1 MLSRRNPVV
10 LTVLTVL
17 LLSSGASAAVLEG
30 SPESQVHVSVSGE
43 QRSPAIAS
51 DAAGRS
57 MIVWNSDHG
66 GPGRIYGRIF
76 DPAGAPQTGEIEI
89 ANPGAS
95 FQLNP
100 KVAVSAQGEYLVVWN
115 GNGGGG
121 IFARR
126 FDALGVPLGAAF
138 SLSPSGSHA
147 AVAARPGGGFLV
159 VWGEATGVYG
169 RFLDDTATPGPVRTF
184 SGPGPVGEPSLA
196 VAPGGDFLVAWSAGG
211 QLFEADVVARLFE
224 ANGSPRGN
232 AFLVNG
238 PAPYLAG
245 YQHGSAAVFHPDG
258 SFSILWQAVF
268 NFGGGRMGV
277 FGRTFTGPGQPRSGV
292 VELHEGILP
301 YDLAPLAVASHPSGR
316 LLLLWS
322 GAGPDDEGVFGRYLG
337 PSLQP
342 LGAPFR
348 ANVFTDEH
356 QIEPAVAADAQ
367 GNFRAVWSS
376 GSGYPNILPT
386 GGEGLSSQDGDFFG
400 VFGRRFAGCIPEA
413 DQLCL
418 GSGRFRVEVAWT
430 DHDGN
435 SGKGTA
441 RALTDDT
448 GAFWF
453 FEESNLELMV
463 KVLDGR
469 GVNGSFWVFYGALSD
484 VEYTITV
491 TDTVTDVARTYT
503 NPSGRMASHADIEA
517 FPDPTP
523 PPASLAAAPAR
534 LPLPLTPPLFN
545 CGIPSDSPELCL
557 GERFRVGVQF
567 VDPRTGT
574 VGQGQPLMLTGD
586 TGAFTF
592 FDRDNLELM
601 VKVLDGYPV
610 NGRYW
615 VFYGALSDV
624 EYMITVKDIFND
636 ETRTYHN
643 PAGTMASRADTS
655 AFPLP

>member
-1 MLSRRNPVV
+1 MRPRRVPVV
-10 LTVLTVL
+10 PAVLAVL
-17 LLSSGASAAVLEG
+17 LLASGASAAVLEG
-30 SPESQVHVSVSGE
+30 SPEYQVHVSVSGE
-43 QRSPAIAS
+43 QRFPAIAS
-51 DAAGRS
+51 DATGRS
-57 MIVWNSDHG
+57 MVVWSSDHG

-89 ANPGAS
+89 SNPGVL
-95 FQLNP
+95 FQFNP

-115 GNGGGG
+115 VNGGGG

-126 FDALGVPLGAAF
+126 FDALGAPLGAAF
-138 SLSPSGSHA
+138 PLSPSGSHA

-159 VWGEATGVYG
+159 AWGEATGVYG
-169 RFLDDTATPGPVRTF
+169 MFLDDTATPGPVRTF
-184 SGPGPVGEPSLA
+184 SAPGPVGEPSLA
-196 VAPGGDFLVAWSAGG
+196 VAPWGDFVVAWSAGG
-211 QLFEADVVARLFE
+211 QPFEADIRARVFE
-224 ANGSPRGN
+224 ANGSPRAN

-238 PAPYLAG
+238 PSPYLAG
-245 YQHGSAAVFHPDG
+245 YQHGSAAVFHADG
-258 SFSILWQAVF
+258 SFSIFWQTVF

-277 FGRTFTGPGQPRSGV
+277 FGRTFSGAGQPQAGV

-301 YDLAPLAVASHPSGR
+301 SDLAPLAVASNPSGR

-322 GAGPDDEGVFGRYLG
+322 GTGPDDEGIFGRYLG

-348 ANVFTDEH
+348 ANVFTDEY
-356 QIEPAVAADAQ
+356 QVEPAVAADAH

-376 GSGYPNILPT
+376 GSGYPNLLPT
-386 GGEGLSSQDGDFFG
+386 GGEGLSSQDGNFFG
-400 VFGRRFAGCIPEA
+400 IFGRRFGGCISAA

-435 SGKGTA
+435 SGTGTA
-441 RALTDDT
+441 RPLTDDT

-453 FEESNLELMV
+453 FGESNLELMV

-469 GVNGSFWVFYGALSD
+469 GVNGNFWVFYGALSD
-484 VEYTITV
+484 VRYTITV
-491 TDTVTDVARTYT
+491 TDTITEAVKTYT
-503 NPSGRMASHADIEA
+503 NPSGQIASRADIDA
-517 FPDPTP
+517 FPDPAP

-534 LPLPLTPPLFN
+534 IALPLTPPIFN
-545 CGIPSDSPELCL
+545 CGIPSDSPEICL
-557 GERFRVGVQF
+557 GGRFRVGVQF
-567 VDPRTGT
+567 VDPRTAT
-574 VGQGQPLMLTGD
+574 AGQGQPLALTGD
-586 TGAFTF
+586 TAAFTF
-592 FDRDNLELM
+592 FDEDNLELM

-610 NGRYW
+610 NGHYW

-624 EYMITVKDIFND
+624 EYMITVTDTFND